1 MTMDILLYEI
11 KKVIKSP
18 ILIAL
23 SVVFIIFNGIV
34 IYDNSYIREDLKLAN
49 ELIKKTGYEINDE
62 MFGKMDLE
70 YSQLMQELNIVTKEM
85 FNKEFQSLSEFLDSE
100 EYKKINYREVDFSDS
115 EIGVINEL
123 LIVDM
128 YKNLSLNLIH
138 DYEEIDIMEMAEEI
152 VKIHGLSGEAANLV
166 RKNYES
172 LALRFEQ
179 LKDNGEYKN
188 IFFPGIVYQMHR
200 LLFGNIIGNCLI
212 EIMILVVLMVSLLA
226 NYEQDHKTLS
236 LVSTTYRGRNLLKD
250 KLIVSI
256 TSAILISMVIL
267 SSSLFLYFIV
277 FDYSEFLNVPISSA
291 FNWEIGDG
299 PYICWYNLSFIR
311 YLMLSIGVVFILSV
325 MFTSLTFIIC
335 CLLKNSYKTFFA
347 FFVVF
352 GVMFMLPT
360 FINKSSPAM
369 IWSNYNLFM
378 MVLNPHV
385 WFMEAGAFMTSK
397 YYEIT
402 TILTNGIILVLLTIL
417 AINRFKKE
425 AIV

>member
-1 MTMDILLYEI
+1 MDILLYEI

-23 SVVFIIFNGIV
+23 SVVFIVFNGIV
-34 IYDNSYIREDLKLAN
+34 IYDNSYIREDFKLAN

-115 EIGVINEL
+115 EIDVINEL

-138 DYEEIDIMEMAEEI
+138 DYEEINIMEMAEEI

-226 NYEQDHKTLS
+226 NYERDHKTLS

-250 KLIVSI
+250 KLIVTI

-267 SSSLFLYFIV
+267 ATSLFLYFIV

-291 FNWEIGDG
+291 FNWEKDG
-299 PYICWYNLSFIR
+299 PYICWYNLTLIR
-311 YLMLSIGVVFILSV
+311 YLMLSLGVTFILSV
-325 MFTSLTFIIC
+325 MFACLAFIIS

-347 FFVVF
+347 FFIVF
-352 GVMFMLPT
+352 GAVFMLPT

-378 MVLNPHV
+378 MVLNPQA

>member
-1 MTMDILLYEI
+1 M
-11 KKVIKSP
+11 IKSP

-34 IYDNSYIREDLKLAN
+34 IYDNSYIRKDFKLAN

-115 EIGVINEL
+115 EIDVINEL

-138 DYEEIDIMEMAEEI
+138 DYEEINIMEMAEEI

-226 NYEQDHKTLS
+226 NYERDHKTLS

-250 KLIVSI
+250 KLIVTI

-267 SSSLFLYFIV
+267 ATSLFLYFIV

-291 FNWEIGDG
+291 FNWEKDG
-299 PYICWYNLSFIR
+299 PYICWYNLTFIR
-311 YLMLSIGVVFILSV
+311 YLMLLLGVTFILSV
-325 MFTSLTFIIC
+325 MFACLAFIIS

-347 FFVVF
+347 FFIVF
-352 GVMFMLPT
+352 GAVFMLPT

-378 MVLNPHV
+378 MVLNPQA

>member
-85 FNKEFQSLSEFLDSE
+85 FNKQFQSLSEFLDSE

-152 VKIHGLSGEAANLV
+152 VKIYGLSGEAANLV

-172 LALRFEQ
+172 LALRFEE

-188 IFFPGIVYQMHR
+188 IFFPGIVYRMHR
-200 LLFGNIIGNCLI
+200 FGL
-212 EIMILVVLMVSLLA
+212 S
-226 NYEQDHKTLS
+226 TL
-236 LVSTTYRGRNLLKD
+236 N
-250 KLIVSI
+250 
-256 TSAILISMVIL
+256 
-267 SSSLFLYFIV
+267 
-277 FDYSEFLNVPISSA
+277 
-291 FNWEIGDG
+291 
-299 PYICWYNLSFIR
+299 
-311 YLMLSIGVVFILSV
+311 
-325 MFTSLTFIIC
+325 
-335 CLLKNSYKTFFA
+335 
-347 FFVVF
+347 
-352 GVMFMLPT
+352 
-360 FINKSSPAM
+360 
-369 IWSNYNLFM
+369 
-378 MVLNPHV
+378 
-385 WFMEAGAFMTSK
+385 
-397 YYEIT
+397 
-402 TILTNGIILVLLTIL
+402 
-417 AINRFKKE
+417 
-425 AIV
+425 

>member
-1 MTMDILLYEI
+1 MDILLYEI

-23 SVVFIIFNGIV
+23 SVVFIVFNGIV

-115 EIGVINEL
+115 EIDVINEL

-138 DYEEIDIMEMAEEI
+138 DYEEIDIMEMAEAT

-172 LALRFEQ
+172 LVLRFEQ

-226 NYEQDHKTLS
+226 NYERDHKTLS

-250 KLIVSI
+250 KLIVTI

-267 SSSLFLYFIV
+267 ATSLFLYFIV

-291 FNWEIGDG
+291 FNWEKDG
-299 PYICWYNLSFIR
+299 PYICWYNLTFIR
-311 YLMLSIGVVFILSV
+311 CLMLSLGVTFILSV
-325 MFTSLTFIIC
+325 MFACLAFIIS

-347 FFVVF
+347 FFIVF
-352 GVMFMLPT
+352 GAVFMLPT

-378 MVLNPHV
+378 MVLNPHA

-417 AINRFKKE
+417 SINRFKKE